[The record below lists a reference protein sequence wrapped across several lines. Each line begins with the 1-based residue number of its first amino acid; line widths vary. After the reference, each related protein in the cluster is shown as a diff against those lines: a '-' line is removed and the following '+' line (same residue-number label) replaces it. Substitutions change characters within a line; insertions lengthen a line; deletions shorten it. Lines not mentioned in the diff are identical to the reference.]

1 MRDVEVL
8 DRKKMLAEEMQ
19 ESRVYTD
26 TKLKLKFDIGIIE
39 LLGDQLYTQLPAVLS
54 EYISNSYD
62 ADATE
67 VIITVDIV
75 DDGKI
80 KIDITIEDNG
90 MGIADSDD
98 DKILG
103 INNKYLKVGR
113 KRRRTD
119 NSSLSKIYK
128 RKLQG
133 KKGIGKLAGFGITK
147 KIEIST
153 VSDNI
158 LNTFI
163 LDYDDMHEVGADEE
177 YFPKHTNIN
186 KAVDKCHGTSI
197 KLCEIFRKK
206 EIDLNSLVIG
216 LVKRN
221 KIFDENFKVTL
232 IKNMNGLKEVDKI
245 VIDNEMYLN
254 SVKEANQTQFE
265 WSIPENLE
273 KLKVNQNII
282 NYFKD
287 NCIIGKIWTSTTP
300 LKKDNQG
307 IILYANGKL
316 CQDNST
322 FNERANDNFYQYMYG
337 YLEVDFI
344 DADIET
350 DNISTAR
357 DSLVWENPISQE
369 LKINI
374 DEVIKK
380 IQIEW
385 RALRRN
391 DKKEEIGKVVDMDI
405 DKWLESLPLNEKV
418 TANKLVDTILNDSYI
433 DNKRA
438 KEYIEYV
445 QDMYSFTTF
454 KDLATEIVS
463 IDNFNV
469 DSTLKLIKDWK
480 LIESKELAKVSE
492 GRIQTI
498 NSFEKMI
505 NENKSERDV
514 IQPFIEEFPWLLDPK
529 LISFEREVTYLKLLR
544 DNCDDSNLED
554 ESNRR
559 IDFLTSM
566 SDNTLYIFELKRPNI
581 KVKTNYVTQVYDYES
596 FIHKVNPNIKVK
608 TFLVTNN
615 CEIERTAQSMIDSAV
630 KTNKFEIKTY
640 TELLSAAR
648 SYHKEIIEKYN
659 SLNKKEELN

>member
-1 MRDVEVL
+1 MSKVSVL
-8 DRKKMLAEEMQ
+8 DREQMIAEEMQ
-19 ESRVYTD
+19 EVKTKID

-67 VIITVDIV
+67 VFIIVDIN
-75 DDGKI
+75 DDSKI
-80 KIDITIEDNG
+80 TTDITIEDNG
-90 MGIADSDD
+90 IGIANEDE

-113 KRRRTD
+113 KRRRVD
-119 NSSLSKIYK
+119 NKSLSKIYN
-128 RKLQG
+128 RKIQG

-153 VSDNI
+153 VSDFI
-158 LNTFI
+158 LNTFV
-163 LDYDDMHEVGADEE
+163 LDYNDMHEVSADEE
-177 YFPKHTNIN
+177 YYPEHININ
-186 KAVDKCHGTSI
+186 KKIDKEHGTSI
-197 KLCEIFRKK
+197 KLCNVFKK
-206 EIDLNSLVIG
+206 NEIDLNKLVIG

-232 IKNMNGLKEVDKI
+232 IKNVNGLEAVDKI
-245 VIDNEMYLN
+245 VIDNNMYLN
-254 SVKEANQTQFE
+254 SIKEVNQTQFE
-265 WSIPENLE
+265 WSIPEKLE
-273 KLKVNQNII
+273 DLKVEQEFID
-282 NYFKD
+282 YFIENK
-287 NCIIGKIWTSTTP
+287 IIGKIWTSTTP

-316 CQDNST
+316 CQNNST

-357 DSLVWENPISQE
+357 DSLVWENSISQE
-369 LKINI
+369 LKSNI

-380 IQIEW
+380 IQIDW
-385 RALRRN
+385 RTLRKN
-391 DKKEEIGKVVDMDI
+391 DKKEELKKVVDMDI
-405 DKWLESLPLNEKV
+405 DKWLDSLPKNERV
-418 TANKLVDTILNDSYI
+418 TASKLVNTILEDSTI
-433 DNKRA
+433 DNNKAR
-438 KEYIEYV
+438 EYIGYV
-445 QDMYSFTTF
+445 EDMYSFSTF
-454 KDLATEIVS
+454 KDLAAEIV
-463 IDNFNV
+463 NV
-469 DSTLKLIKDWK
+469 DEFSVSNTLKLVKDWK
-480 LIESKELAKVSE
+480 FIEAKELAKVSE

-498 NSFEKMI
+498 DSFEKMI

-529 LISFEREVTYLKLLR
+529 LISFEREVTYLKLLKE
-544 DNCDDSNLED
+544 NCDDSNLGD

-581 KVKTNYVTQVYDYES
+581 KVKTDYVTQVYDYES

-648 SYHKEIIEKYN
+648 SYHKEIIEKYH
-659 SLNKKEELN
+659 SLNKNEESN

>member
-1 MRDVEVL
+1 MRDVEIL
-8 DRKKMLAEEMQ
+8 DREEMLVEGMQ

-80 KIDITIEDNG
+80 KTDITVEDNG
-90 MGIADSDD
+90 IGIADSDD

-153 VSDNI
+153 VSDNV

-206 EIDLNSLVIG
+206 EIDLKSLVIG

-300 LKKDNQG
+300 LKKDDQG

-344 DADIET
+344 DVDIET

-391 DKKEEIGKVVDMDI
+391 DKKEEIRKVVDMDI

-418 TANKLVDTILNDSYI
+418 TANKLIDTILNDSYI

-469 DSTLKLIKDWK
+469 DNTLRLIKDWK